1 MMQDFKEIHHEC
13 GVFGIYGVEN
23 AAQYAY
29 YALHSLQHRGQQGCG
44 IVSTDSQ
51 GMHLHK
57 GAGLVIEI
65 FNKRNL
71 AELTGNIALGHVRY
85 PTTNVGG
92 MENIQPF
99 IFNHHTGNF
108 AIAHNG
114 NIINSAELRL
124 YLERR
129 GSLFQSSSDSE
140 LFGHLIKKERSED
153 HRIYN
158 IMDALNMIEGAFSM
172 IIMTP
177 NRLYACRDKYGFHP
191 LSIAKLGSGYVVA
204 SETCAFDAIGAEFIR
219 DINPG
224 EVISIDHHGIRSND
238 YSTFKRHRMCVM
250 EYIYFARPDSDI
262 EGCNVHSFRKLS
274 GRLLYREHPVD
285 ADIVVG
291 VPDSS
296 LSAAM
301 GYSEASGIPYEM
313 GLLKNKYVGR
323 TFIQPTQ
330 ELRDKGVKMKLSP
343 VRSIVSG
350 KRIVLIDDSIVRGT
364 TSRQIV
370 RMLREAGA
378 TEVHVC
384 IASPK
389 YSYPCYYGVDTGTYD
404 ELIGSNHT
412 TEQIREYIGAD
423 SLYYL
428 SLEALYESSGRNM
441 AKCELF
447 TACFNGY
454 YPTDLYNYT
463 EDRLRHDKC

>member
-1 MMQDFKEIHHEC
+1 MMQDLKEIHHEC

-65 FNKRNL
+65 FNKHNL

-114 NIINSAELRL
+114 NIINSSELRL

-191 LSIAKLGSGYVVA
+191 LSIARLGSGYVVA

-219 DINPG
+219 DVNPG

-412 TEQIREYIGAD
+412 TEQIREFIGAD

-428 SLEALYESSGRNM
+428 SLNALYESSGRSM
-441 AKCELF
+441 AKCELC
-447 TACFNGY
+447 TACFNGD